1 MGLSQRRPTGHPSH
15 LLTVLAGTAATL
27 EPQNRQTLEPFGMSC
42 YSFAPLQI
50 WKRRQEKATNMQMGQ
65 TRSTIS
71 YLPLITWCLSL
82 SMGTLTGLSQFY
94 KVPAGNPVSWAEP
107 LPTRG
112 EAAITEQIGNSS
124 VLKREGIYL
133 VLNQTRPTEACGTEP

>member
-1 MGLSQRRPTGHPSH
+1 MLAAWSGMWALAPQSQSQLTSQTADHRGGAESQHRPTGHPSH

-27 EPQNRQTLEPFGMSC
+27 EPQNHQTLEPFGMSC

-50 WKRRQEKATNMQMGQ
+50 WKRRQEKATNMQVGQ

-71 YLPLITWCLSL
+71 CLPLITWSLSL
-82 SMGTLTGLSQFY
+82 SMGTLRGLSQFH

-107 LPTRG
+107 LAR
-112 EAAITEQIGNSS
+112 S
-124 VLKREGIYL
+124 
-133 VLNQTRPTEACGTEP
+133 